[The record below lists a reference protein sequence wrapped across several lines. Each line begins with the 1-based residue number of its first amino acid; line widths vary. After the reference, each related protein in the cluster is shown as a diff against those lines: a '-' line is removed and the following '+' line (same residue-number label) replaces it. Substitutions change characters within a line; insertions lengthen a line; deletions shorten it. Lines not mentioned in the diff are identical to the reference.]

1 MDRMAAP
8 PGYNP
13 ASSLLPVATAP
24 IHAMSGGGPLDNYN
38 SQSTLLPAAPSIPIH
53 RYEGGAKSSTVSSA
67 IRRPTR
73 IASSVPSTSS
83 SASNSTMTLAPEA
96 PTSRIRKPR
105 MVSSVPEIQA
115 EMVSS
120 VPEIPVLQASAEV
133 PVSRPVLPR
142 KPRMVSAARE
152 ASAEVPVSRPV
163 LPRKPRMVSAALEA
177 SAEVP
182 VSRSIL
188 PRKPR
193 MVSAALE
200 ASAEIP
206 VSQASAEVPVSRP
219 VLSRKPRMV
228 SSVPI
233 SRIPPMAASTVINP
247 SIEQASRVQPIGES
261 DEKESEEYA
270 SDFETEPVYEQ
281 SDESQASEESESSTS
296 NIESDEPE
304 SKEPE
309 SEEPESEEPES
320 EEPESEE
327 PESEEPESEEPE
339 SEEPESNESESEE
352 PESNEEPLPA
362 APLPVAPL
370 PAAPLPVAPL
380 PVAPLPVAPLPVA
393 PVEPSKSITRI
404 KRPTFVGSKPSAYAS
419 VLDSELL
426 ELWDTTTDYNKRD
439 EIIVAMK
446 QRNLFPSEKMTQ
458 WEYETGAY
466 PDTIDPEFLQKL
478 LTKREFADSL
488 QTSWIPNFDPCDEN
502 VHFEVTPVQRFVT
515 NFMSP
520 KTPYMSAL
528 LYHGVGV
535 GKTCGAIQITE
546 AWLEFYPNQEVY
558 IVAPPTIQLG
568 FFKTIFDIDRV
579 ALGVEGEPNT
589 AAQCTGTTY
598 MKLTN
603 TLYERDKIKIDRA
616 VQKFIR
622 RRYKIMGYVAFA
634 NYITDITDAGIPQH
648 VSEDDR
654 LMFRKKNIRSHFS
667 GRLLIVDE
675 AHNLRDIAGTE
686 QKSME
691 VAKEEEDSAAGKLL
705 TPLLMDVLEYS
716 EGMKFCALTA
726 TPMYNSY
733 EEIIFMLNLLH
744 LNDKKGLIRTPD
756 VFDMDGNITKRGE
769 TILAASA
776 RRYVSFMRGENPRSF
791 PIRLFPEDIPQLESY
806 PIKNPRGVTV
816 NEGEKKYFQKLPMVP
831 VLLSGDTLRASVQF
845 MNELAPGGEG
855 LNTVMLEKL
864 VHAGNFIVPAT
875 DSTRG
880 DTTEMYT
887 IRTDRDS
894 LLTVFD
900 REGSGSS
907 IRYRAKPAVG
917 ARWLAEGALE
927 AASPKFQFLLSRIR
941 RTEGCIFVYS
951 RFVNGG
957 ALPLALVLEA
967 NGYTPYHGKPL
978 LADGIQAPG
987 GKQCAGCYRKQQEHN
1002 GVKDHLFSPA
1012 YYGMLT
1018 GNSDIS
1024 PNNEATILRQKAFD
1038 NKDGMQLKI
1047 IIGSQIASEG
1057 VDLRFIRET
1066 HILDSWFH
1074 LNKTEQIIGRSIR
1087 FLSHCKLPKEKRNTT
1102 IYLYAAV
1109 LPSDRE
1115 SADLYSYRV
1124 GFKKAV
1130 LIGKVTRLM
1139 KQSAIDCNLNQQ
1151 AIVIRGEPSVKQ
1163 EDSQRKIRPT
1173 VNINDTPFT
1182 AICDWI
1188 ETCDYTCKPQI
1199 NVTTLPIDD
1208 STYDEYSARWRMEQL
1223 KQFIR
1228 ERFEDQPFYQSEDL
1242 WNLFA
1247 STKAPLITVTDIL
1260 KEITNNKSFQVRHEG
1275 INGYIRFCNGYY
1287 IFQPNI
1293 YADLTIPL
1301 AIRVAS
1307 FPVKRDQYLP
1317 MAYEHIEY
1325 VEEKHSSVVEKQSIA
1340 SLWNA
1345 IVKWCTSLSAHTGFV
1360 PVPYEI
1366 NQRRLE
1372 ASHDNREILDMYQ
1385 KILETIGAFYE
1396 SFDKY
1401 NNAAA
1406 FRKVLLH
1413 YFWDE
1418 WLSVDEQKELAM
1430 LKLDGVSE
1438 CIQENEHMFGT
1449 MIIRRWLNPKTG
1461 LIDMVC
1467 DGKECSASI
1476 IDQVNQ
1482 SKSDKLRQLT
1492 LTKQN
1497 TGHLYG
1503 FIVPKD
1509 GEFVFKTNEQT
1520 DGGWISKRGKECINV
1535 SNKPQQREYLLRI
1548 GDELK
1553 TAHGSDCHLDRD
1565 TILESPKIKNSVRAC
1580 TIMNLFLRFLDA
1592 EGLNR
1597 KRWFFR
1603 PVVAYYTNHRGMIRS
1618 DAKKK

>member
-1 MDRMAAP
+1 
-8 PGYNP
+8 
-13 ASSLLPVATAP
+13 LPVVA
-24 IHAMSGGGPLDNYN
+24 
-38 SQSTLLPAAPSIPIH
+38 SQPPQSI
-53 RYEGGAKSSTVSSA
+53 K
-67 IRRPTR
+67 
-73 IASSVPSTSS
+73 
-83 SASNSTMTLAPEA
+83 
-96 PTSRIRKPR
+96 
-105 MVSSVPEIQA
+105 
-115 EMVSS
+115 
-120 VPEIPVLQASAEV
+120 
-133 PVSRPVLPR
+133 
-142 KPRMVSAARE
+142 
-152 ASAEVPVSRPV
+152 
-163 LPRKPRMVSAALEA
+163 
-177 SAEVP
+177 
-182 VSRSIL
+182 
-188 PRKPR
+188 
-193 MVSAALE
+193 
-200 ASAEIP
+200 
-206 VSQASAEVPVSRP
+206 
-219 VLSRKPRMV
+219 
-228 SSVPI
+228 
-233 SRIPPMAASTVINP
+233 
-247 SIEQASRVQPIGES
+247 
-261 DEKESEEYA
+261 
-270 SDFETEPVYEQ
+270 
-281 SDESQASEESESSTS
+281 
-296 NIESDEPE
+296 
-304 SKEPE
+304 
-309 SEEPESEEPES
+309 
-320 EEPESEE
+320 
-327 PESEEPESEEPE
+327 
-339 SEEPESNESESEE
+339 
-352 PESNEEPLPA
+352 
-362 APLPVAPL
+362 
-370 PAAPLPVAPL
+370 
-380 PVAPLPVAPLPVA
+380 
-393 PVEPSKSITRI
+393 RI

-419 VLDSELL
+419 VPDSELL

-439 EIIVAMK
+439 EIIIAMK
-446 QRNLFPSEKMTQ
+446 QRNLFPSEKMTR

-488 QTSWIPNFDPCDEN
+488 QTTWKPNFDPCDEN

-535 GKTCGAIQITE
+535 GKTCGAIQIAE
-546 AWLEFYPNQEVY
+546 AWLEFYHNQEVY

-568 FFKTIFDIDRV
+568 FLKTIFDIERV
-579 ALGVEGEPNT
+579 TLGVEGEPNT
-589 AAQCTGTTY
+589 AAQCTGTIY
-598 MKLTN
+598 MILTN
-603 TLYERDKIKIDRA
+603 TLYERDKVKIERA
-616 VQKFIR
+616 VQKIIR

-634 NYITDITDAGIPQH
+634 NYITEITDAGIPQH

-686 QKSME
+686 PKSTE

-756 VFDMDGNITKRGE
+756 VFDIDGNITKRGE

-776 RRYVSFMRGENPRSF
+776 KRYVSFMRGENPRSF
-791 PIRLFPEDIPQLESY
+791 PIRLFPEDIPRLESY
-806 PIKNPRGVTV
+806 PIMNPRGVTI
-816 NEGEKKYFQKLPMVP
+816 NEDEKKYFQKLPMVP
-831 VLLSGDTLRASVQF
+831 ILLSGDTLRASIQF
-845 MNELAPGGEG
+845 MNGLAPGGEG

-880 DTTEMYT
+880 DTAEMYT
-887 IRTDRDS
+887 VRTDRDS

-900 REGSGSS
+900 REGSGSM

-917 ARWLAEGALE
+917 ARWLAEDALE

-941 RTEGCIFVYS
+941 RAEGCIFVYS

-987 GKQCAGCYRKQQEHN
+987 GKQCAACHRKQQEHN
-1002 GVKDHLFSPA
+1002 GVKDHIFAPA

-1024 PNNEATILRQKAFD
+1024 PNNEATILRQKAVD

-1057 VDLRFIRET
+1057 VDLKFIRET

-1074 LNKTEQIIGRSIR
+1074 LNKTEQIIGRAIR

-1109 LPSDRE
+1109 LPSNRE

-1139 KQSAIDCNLNQQ
+1139 KQSAIDCNLSQQ

-1163 EDSQRKIRPT
+1163 EDSQRKNRPA

-1199 NVTTLPIDD
+1199 NVPTLPMDD

-1223 KQFIR
+1223 KQLVR
-1228 ERFEDQPFYQSEDL
+1228 EWFTKQPFIQSEDL

-1247 STKAPLITVTDIL
+1247 GTKAPRITVADIL

-1317 MAYEHIEY
+1317 MAYEHVEY
-1325 VEEKHSSVVEKQSIA
+1325 VEEKHSSVSEKQSIS

-1360 PVPYEI
+1360 PVPYEL

-1418 WLSVDEQKELAM
+1418 WLTIDEQKELAM

-1449 MIIRRWLNPKTG
+1449 MHISRWLNPKTG
-1461 LIDMVC
+1461 HIDMVC

-1476 IDQVNQ
+1476 IEQVNQ

-1503 FIVPKD
+1503 FVVPKD

-1553 TAHGSDCHLDRD
+1553 AAHGSDCHLDRD
-1565 TILESPKIKNSVRAC
+1565 TILESPKIKNSIRAC

-1603 PVVAYYTNHRGMIRS
+1603 PVAAYYTNHRGMIRS